1 MSTAAQINA
10 NRENSKLSTGPTSQ
24 AGSERSSRNA
34 LRHGLTGQTLV
45 LTPEEAESYAEHV
58 TQYMARFE
66 PSDHYQRQLVQ
77 DLADSDWGIHQIFL
91 LQSSTISYMQKLS
104 RRLAE
109 AADAEAEAEILAAD
123 ARAVRKLAT
132 LNSYENRK
140 RRASKML
147 REQIDEQALQEA
159 ASKPPSKPMETKPEP
174 EIGFVHP
181 SPIKP
186 VSPAEFARQA
196 EAFDAAMTALEA
208 EKGVVSDEEA
218 FELLQKIR

>member
-10 NRENSKLSTGPTSQ
+10 NRENAKLSTGPVTA
-24 AGSERSSRNA
+24 AGSARSSQNA
-34 LRHGLTGQTLV
+34 VRHGLTGQTLV
-45 LTPEEAESYAEHV
+45 LTPEEAESYSEHV

-66 PSDHYQRQLVQ
+66 PADHYQRQLVQ

-91 LQSSTISYMQKLS
+91 LQSSTVSYMQKLS

-140 RRASKML
+140 RRASKLL
-147 REQIDEQALQEA
+147 REQINEIAMQEA
-159 ASKPPSKPMETKPEP
+159 ANSPANSKETKADP

-181 SPIKP
+181 DASDPEP
-186 VSPAEFARQA
+186 PASQPEALQAWLRRQTA
-196 EAFDAAMTALEA
+196 KMT
-208 EKGVVSDEEA
+208 VEEA
-218 FELLQKIR
+218 LKFAKSRR